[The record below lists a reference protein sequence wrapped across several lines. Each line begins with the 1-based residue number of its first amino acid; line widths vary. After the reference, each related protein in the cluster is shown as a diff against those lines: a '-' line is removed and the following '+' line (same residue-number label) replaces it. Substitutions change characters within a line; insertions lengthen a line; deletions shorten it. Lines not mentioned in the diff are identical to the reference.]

1 MQCDEEKQEWRQ
13 GLLEKY
19 VLGLCNASERKEVE
33 SLMQHNPK
41 IGQQIAGMKN
51 AVQCYCS
58 SCHDKQVTSILH
70 SKKPDNRP
78 LSGSGP
84 AKLIP
89 MSCDASAPGLIR
101 RLLLRFKYIFSPPAK
116 H

>member
-1 MQCDEEKQEWRQ
+1 MQCDEEKQEWTQ

-19 VLGLCNASERKEVE
+19 VLGLCNATERKEVE
-33 SLMQHNPK
+33 SLVQRNPK
-41 IGQQIAGMKN
+41 IGQHIEGMKN
-51 AVQCYCS
+51 AMHCYCT
-58 SCHDKQVTSILH
+58 SCHDKKVTSIVH
-70 SKKPDNRP
+70 SRRPDDMP

-89 MSCDASAPGLIR
+89 ISCDPSAPGLIR
-101 RLLLRFKYIFSPPAK
+101 RLMLRLKQIFSPPAK